1 LAPHTLKPHLEAIL
15 LPHFIG
21 ASALIF
27 PLIIVT
33 VGYIMACAVW
43 PFASCRKCDGA
54 GRHRSPS
61 GRAWRYCHRCHG
73 TGARLRTGRRVYNY
87 LHRAWKDSHR

>member
-1 LAPHTLKPHLEAIL
+1 MHPHHLA
-15 LPHFIG
+15 
-21 ASALIF
+21 ASALIL

-33 VGYIMACAVW
+33 LGYIAACLVW
-43 PFASCRKCDGA
+43 PFAACRKCGGA

-73 TGARLRTGRRVYNY
+73 TGGRLRVGRRIWNY
-87 LHRAWKDSHR
+87 LRNLHKEGHR